1 MSVSE
6 LTNALQTC
14 KIDVQG
20 LNKPQLQSALIN
32 WLNTVN
38 TVQVRPTASLSVL
51 SPIHTPKGSSHHSSG
66 GGNSPVDASNR
77 KSTIDEAELQ
87 LRFRELELKMQWE
100 REERVFEREMTRDR
114 EQREHR
120 EREQREQRESE
131 REREQR
137 DSERREREQRE
148 QRDSEREQRE
158 SEHQH
163 ELALKQLELGVL
175 QASASIPV
183 AAPRGNPPFGV
194 DIAIKLIPKFTENDV
209 ESFLLTFEKIA

>member
-1 MSVSE
+1 MELETTDSDPIDAVRLLTLDDVLAMSVSE

-51 SPIHTPKGSSHHSSG
+51 SPIHTPKGSSHHASG
-66 GGNSPVDASNR
+66 GANSPVDASNR
-77 KSTIDEAELQ
+77 KSTIDDAELQ

-114 EQREHR
+114 EQREYR
-120 EREQREQRESE
+120 ERE
-131 REREQR
+131 
-137 DSERREREQRE
+137 
-148 QRDSEREQRE
+148 
-158 SEHQH
+158 
-163 ELALKQLELGVL
+163 
-175 QASASIPV
+175 
-183 AAPRGNPPFGV
+183 
-194 DIAIKLIPKFTENDV
+194 IART
-209 ESFLLTFEKIA
+209 A

>member
-51 SPIHTPKGSSHHSSG
+51 SPIPTPKGSSHHASG
-66 GGNSPVDASNR
+66 GANSPVDASNR
-77 KSTIDEAELQ
+77 KSTLDEAELQ

-100 REERVFEREMTRDR
+100 REERVLEREMARER
-114 EQREHR
+114 EQQQNKHALEERAYERDMER
-120 EREQREQRESE
+120 EREQRE
-131 REREQR
+131 
-137 DSERREREQRE
+137 
-148 QRDSEREQRE
+148 
-158 SEHQH
+158 
-163 ELALKQLELGVL
+163 
-175 QASASIPV
+175 
-183 AAPRGNPPFGV
+183 
-194 DIAIKLIPKFTENDV
+194 
-209 ESFLLTFEKIA
+209 

>member
-66 GGNSPVDASNR
+66 GDNSPVDASNR
-77 KSTIDEAELQ
+77 KSTIDDAELQ

-100 REERVFEREMTRDR
+100 REERVFEREMTR
-114 EQREHR
+114 
-120 EREQREQRESE
+120 
-131 REREQR
+131 
-137 DSERREREQRE
+137 QRE
-148 QRDSEREQRE
+148 QRDSERERE
-158 SEHQH
+158 QSDSE
-163 ELALKQLELGVL
+163 
-175 QASASIPV
+175 
-183 AAPRGNPPFGV
+183 
-194 DIAIKLIPKFTENDV
+194 
-209 ESFLLTFEKIA
+209 